1 MSFGKEEADRKV
13 IPIWDKSRL
22 ASALEE
28 NSAIKPVA
36 HRTSNFS
43 ESSRLINELAR
54 SSLVGTAVELLSS
67 ATLENNYEGLNV
79 ASRRIIEDG
88 SLPKSVLSMARRV
101 LDQTEMES
109 PVTEPKIRIASLR
122 NSLRTSPRNTLAW
135 VDLAREYLSL
145 GQTKPAERAM
155 TVALNL
161 APSHRW
167 VSRVASTLFIH
178 LEEYEKSHFL
188 LAKHPALRSDPWI
201 ASAELSVAQLM
212 GKTSRNLSAARR
224 IQEQGL
230 HPRHTTELASSL
242 GTLEI
247 ESGAMKRGKMYLRNS
262 LLYPN
267 RNTLA
272 QAVWAEQRHDIKYA
286 SHTQV
291 QSLEI
296 AYEAKA
302 RESFIQG
309 EADSAISHAL
319 DWLEAEPFSSKPPV
333 LASYIASLDDRYE
346 QMLQITTRGLIAN
359 PGNSILKLNRA
370 YAELALITPLQ
381 PTSKDVAKITEWTS
395 LFDSA
400 LKEGGANHA
409 QALAN
414 YGMLCYRMGALEQG
428 RKYYEA
434 AEKVCQSDSYHD
446 PVLCTIYHAREA
458 ILAKAE
464 WASMVLVRAQAV
476 TLKISDVGKLEGT
489 DSLSKIIRLHENP
502 DGYREIFKL
511 PVENHQATGEP
522 SGHLKFADSIYHGLS
537 FHLPEGFER
546 I

>member
-13 IPIWDKSRL
+13 IPIWDTSKL

-28 NSAIKPVA
+28 NSSIKPVI
-36 HRTSNFS
+36 HRTSNVS
-43 ESSRLINELAR
+43 ESGRLMNELTR
-54 SSLVGTAVELLSS
+54 SSGVGTAVELLSS
-67 ATLENNYEGLNV
+67 AKLENNHEGLIV

-88 SLPKSVLSMARRV
+88 SLPKSVLSMARKV
-101 LDQTEMES
+101 LDPDQGAS
-109 PVTEPKIRIASLR
+109 LVTEPKIRIASLR
-122 NSLRTSPRNTLAW
+122 NSLHASPQNTLAW
-135 VDLAREYLSL
+135 VDLAREYLSI
-145 GQTKPAERAM
+145 GQSKPAERAM
-155 TVALNL
+155 TVALAL
-161 APSHRW
+161 SPGHRW

-178 LEEYEKSHFL
+178 LEQYEKSHFL
-188 LAKHPALRSDPWI
+188 LAQHPALKSDPWI
-201 ASAELSVAQLM
+201 ASAELSAAQLI
-212 GKTSRNLSAARR
+212 GKTSRNLPAARR

-247 ESGAMKRGKMYLRNS
+247 ESGAMKRGKMYIRNS

-272 QAVWAEQRHDIKYA
+272 QAVWAEQRHDVKYA

-302 RESFIQG
+302 RESYIQG
-309 EADSAISHAL
+309 EADSAINHAL

-346 QMLQITTRGLIAN
+346 QILQITARGLIAN

-370 YAELALITPLQ
+370 YAELGLITPLQ
-381 PTSKDVAKITEWTS
+381 PTSKDISKIVQWKS
-395 LFDSA
+395 LFDSE
-400 LKEGGANHA
+400 LKEGGIHHA

-434 AEKVCQSDSYHD
+434 AEKVCQSESYRD

-464 WASMVLVRAQAV
+464 WALAVLERAQTV
-476 TLKISDVGKLEGT
+476 TLKMSDVGKLEGA
-489 DSLSKIIRLHENP
+489 DNLRKINRLRENP
-502 DGYREIFKL
+502 DTFRTIFKL
-511 PVENHQATGEP
+511 PAEKHQSTVEP
-522 SGHLKFADSIYHGLS
+522 SGHLKFADSIHHGLS